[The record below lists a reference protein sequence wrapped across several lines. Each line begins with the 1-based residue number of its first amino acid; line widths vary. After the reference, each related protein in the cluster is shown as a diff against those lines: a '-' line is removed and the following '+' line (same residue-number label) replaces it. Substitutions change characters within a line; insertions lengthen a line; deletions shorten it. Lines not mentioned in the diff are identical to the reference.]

1 MFVCPEDLNA
11 LENFAYGDTPDLPSV
26 QTFLSEIFTLGDNFA
41 VSLYD
46 LSARHDIRQL
56 VVRTL
61 LTYLELD
68 GYLEE
73 GTPFYARYQLRPLM
87 LFDDILAWLPASG
100 GSSSPRCFAV
110 PRKPE
115 RGCTSTWSVLSRPP
129 ARRVNGLCGPLTTWP
144 HSNGWR

>member
-1 MFVCPEDLNA
+1 M
-11 LENFAYGDTPDLPSV
+11 
-26 QTFLSEIFTLGDNFA
+26 QTFLSEIFALGDDFD

-73 GTPFYARYQLRPLM
+73 GTPFYARYQFRPLTPSA
-87 LFDDILAWLPASG
+87 DILAHFTGERREFLVTLFALRRESQNMVIPRSG
-100 GSSSPRCFAV
+100 TRYPGH
-110 PRKPE
+110 
-115 RGCTSTWSVLSRPP
+115 
-129 ARRVNGLCGPLTTWP
+129 RRAT
-144 HSNGWR
+144 